1 MFKMSLLIM
10 STGNKTYWKGIE
22 QLKNDP
28 SFVKNAH
35 NEFPEFLPIKGSS
48 NNSRRDFLKMM
59 GFGIAAVST
68 VACEAPVKYAIP
80 HVDKPVDLDPSLA
93 NYYASTY
100 TMGSD
105 YCSVVVKTR
114 EGRPI
119 KIDGNKFSKVS
130 VGCTSSQ
137 VESSVLSLY
146 DKQRLVS
153 PMLDNKETTWSE
165 LDKHVKR
172 KLSSETSRKKYIV
185 SHSINS
191 PSTLDVIELFCER
204 HDAVHIQY
212 DNISYNGMLDANFEH
227 YGKRKLPSY
236 DFSKAD
242 VIVSFGYDFLGGSF
256 NHNLFNK
263 QFTERRVVDRDNREM
278 SRLYTFE
285 PNLSLTGANSDNRIP
300 TKSSLYPIYLSELWN
315 ILSLKIGKNVSA
327 KYKSPIIKYDSSKKS
342 LINSEILEKVAEDL
356 VENIGRSLIVSDS
369 NNKSVQLL
377 VNLINEQLGNYGRTI
392 NVNNSYNIRNGDD
405 KLFNQFEKELLQGD
419 ISTLIFLN
427 CNPVYD
433 NFKISK
439 LKDQLDSVSL
449 KISTSDRIDET
460 SILCDV
466 IAPDSHFL
474 ESWNDHEPVENSF
487 SFAQPTINRIFDT
500 RQHQDNFLI
509 WSDQKISYFNFI
521 KNNWR
526 NKQKLSNS
534 DEPFQIFWDKLLY
547 DGVAEFI
554 PEKNKNENP
563 LPNPSKFLKII
574 NSDINSLIDGIETS
588 SNEFELNIYQ
598 NLTVSDG
605 IQANNPWLQEM
616 PDPISK
622 VCWDNYIS
630 VNPKDANKLN
640 IQTDAGTMSTNI
652 LTLKLDGSSHDIPA
666 IIQPGQAEGTVG
678 LALGYGRTLAGPVG
692 DNVGFNAYSLL
703 SSKSS
708 TQNLTISK
716 VKLSNSGKTY
726 RIAQT
731 QTHETIMARESVIQ
745 ETTLEEYKKNPSA
758 GKYQFKV
765 ATSKGKKKPEEVT
778 LWNGHEYKNHHWVMS
793 IDLNA
798 CTGCGSCVIAC
809 QVENNIPV
817 VGKEEVLNRR
827 EMAWLRIDRYY
838 SSDADVDDLQGLEI
852 AAENPEVTFQ
862 PMMCQHCNNAPCETV
877 CPVAATTHSSEGLN
891 QMTYNRCIGTRY
903 CANNCP
909 YKVRRFNW
917 FKYHDN
923 AQFDKNIAMNN
934 DLGKMVLNP
943 DVTVRSRGVMEKCSF
958 CVQKIQEG
966 KLLAKSEKRRLRDGD
981 VKMACGTAC
990 STNAITFGDVN
1001 DVNSKIRKK
1010 LQVEKIDK
1018 ATLKLKE
1025 ERAYAVLD
1033 EIRVSPNVW
1042 YLRKVRNKNNV

>member
-1 MFKMSLLIM
+1 MSI
-10 STGNKTYWKGIE
+10 GKKTYWKGIE
-22 QLKNDP
+22 QLRNDP
-28 SFVKNAH
+28 AFVKNAQ

-48 NNSRRDFLKMM
+48 DNSRRDFLKMM
-59 GFGIAAVST
+59 GFGIAAVSAA
-68 VACEAPVKYAIP
+68 ACETPVKYAIP
-80 HVDKPVDLDPSLA
+80 YVDKPVDVDATLP

-100 TMGSD
+100 SMGSD

-119 KIDGNKFSKVS
+119 KIDGNKYSKIS
-130 VGCTSSQ
+130 AGCTSSQ
-137 VESSVLSLY
+137 VESSVLTLY
-146 DKQRLVS
+146 DKQRLKF
-153 PMLDNKETTWSE
+153 PMLQNKESNWRAIDKYVKEE
-165 LDKHVKR
+165 LKNKG
-172 KLSSETSRKKYIV
+172 SKKIYVV

-191 PSTLDVIELFCER
+191 PSTLDVIDKFSQKFDVIHVE
-204 HDAVHIQY
+204 Y
-212 DNISYNGMLDANFEH
+212 DTSSYSGILDANKQSF
-227 YGKRKLPSY
+227 GIRKLPFY
-236 DFSKAD
+236 DFSKAKT
-242 VIVSFGYDFLGGSF
+242 VVSFGYDFLGSSF
-256 NHNLFNK
+256 NHNLFNQ
-263 QFTERRVVDRDNREM
+263 QFTKQRVVYRDKREM

-285 PNLSLTGANSDNRIP
+285 SNLSLTGANSDHRIP
-300 TKSSLYPIYLSELWN
+300 IKTSHSKIYIAELWN
-315 ILSLKIGKNVSA
+315 ILNSKIGSSRDNIN
-327 KYKSPIIKYDSSKKS
+327 YNNSKKS
-342 LINSEILEKVAEDL
+342 LINTEILNKVAEDL
-356 VENIGRSLIVSDS
+356 IENIGSSLVISSS
-369 NNKSVQLL
+369 NNKAVQSI
-377 VNLINEQLGNYGRTI
+377 VIMINELLRSYGNTI
-392 NVNNSYNIRNGDD
+392 DLNRSYNIRRGDD
-405 KLFNQFEKELLQGD
+405 RQMTKFVNDLEDNSVHGV
-419 ISTLIFLN
+419 IFLN
-427 CNPVYD
+427 SNPVYD
-433 NFKISK
+433 HYLSQRIRKG
-439 LKDQLDSVSL
+439 LDSVPL

-474 ESWNDHEPVENSF
+474 ESWNDYEPIDNNF
-487 SFAQPTINRIFDT
+487 SFGQPTIRRIFDT
-500 RQHQDNFLI
+500 RQSQDSFLKWI
-509 WSDQKISYFNFI
+509 DYNENYFSLL

-526 NKQKLSNS
+526 KKQKLLKSS
-534 DEPFQIFWDKLLY
+534 EPFQIFWDRLLH
-547 DGVAEFI
+547 DGVAEI
-554 PEKNKNENP
+554 VDKKLKNRNP
-563 LPNPSKFLKII
+563 LPNSYKNRISEVNKISI
-574 NSDINSLIDGIETS
+574 LIDRESNIE
-588 SNEFELNIYQ
+588 NFELNLYH
-598 NLTVSDG
+598 NMTVSDG
-605 IQANNPWLQEM
+605 IQSNNPWLQEM

-640 IQTDAGTMSTNI
+640 IKTDAGTMTTNLI
-652 LTLKLDGSSHDIPA
+652 SVKNSDVNIEIPA
-666 IIQPGQAEGTVG
+666 IIQPGQAEGTIG
-678 LALGYGRTLAGPVG
+678 LALGYGRKLAGPVG
-692 DNVGFNAYSLL
+692 DGVGVDAVEFLDRN
-703 SSKSS
+703 SSI
-708 TQNLTISK
+708 QNLTVTNI
-716 VKLSNSGKTY
+716 KLENTLKDY

-745 ETTLEEYKKNPSA
+745 ETSLDKYKKDPYA

-765 ATSKGKKKPEEVT
+765 ATSEGYKKPEDVT
-778 LWNGHEYKNHHWVMS
+778 LWSGHEYKNHHWVMA

-838 SSDADVDDLQGLEI
+838 SSDADVFDLQGLEK
-852 AAENPEVTFQ
+852 AAENPDVTFQ

-923 AQFDKNIAMNN
+923 EQFDKNIAMNN

-966 KLLAKSEKRRLRDGD
+966 KLLAKTEKRRLRDGD
-981 VKMACGTAC
+981 VKMACGSAC
-990 STNAITFGDVN
+990 STDAIVFGDVN
-1001 DVNSKIRKK
+1001 DKNSRIRKL
-1010 LQVEKIDK
+1010 LQVEKVDK

-1042 YLRKVRNKNNV
+1042 YLRKVRNKKIA

>member
-1 MFKMSLLIM
+1 MSLLIM
-10 STGNKTYWKGIE
+10 SIGKKTYWKGIE
-22 QLKNDP
+22 QLRNDP
-28 SFVKNAH
+28 AFVKNAQ

-48 NNSRRDFLKMM
+48 DNSRRDFLKMM
-59 GFGIAAVST
+59 GFGIAAVSAA
-68 VACEAPVKYAIP
+68 ACETPVKYAIP
-80 HVDKPVDLDPSLA
+80 YVDKPVDVDATLP

-100 TMGSD
+100 SMGSD

-119 KIDGNKFSKVS
+119 KIDGNKYSKIS
-130 VGCTSSQ
+130 AGCTSSQ
-137 VESSVLSLY
+137 VESSVLTLY
-146 DKQRLVS
+146 DKQRLKF
-153 PMLDNKETTWSE
+153 PMLQNKESNWRAIDKYVKEE
-165 LDKHVKR
+165 LKNKG
-172 KLSSETSRKKYIV
+172 SKKIYVV

-191 PSTLDVIELFCER
+191 PSTLDVIDKFSQKFDVIHVE
-204 HDAVHIQY
+204 Y
-212 DNISYNGMLDANFEH
+212 DNSSYSGILDANKQSF
-227 YGKRKLPSY
+227 GIRKLPFY
-236 DFSKAD
+236 DFSKAKT
-242 VIVSFGYDFLGGSF
+242 VVSFGYDFLGSSF
-256 NHNLFNK
+256 NHNLFNQ
-263 QFTERRVVDRDNREM
+263 QFTKQRVVYRDKREM

-285 PNLSLTGANSDNRIP
+285 SNLSLTGANSDHRIP
-300 TKSSLYPIYLSELWN
+300 IKTSHSKIYIAELWN
-315 ILSLKIGKNVSA
+315 ILNSKIGSNRDNIN
-327 KYKSPIIKYDSSKKS
+327 YNNSKKS
-342 LINSEILEKVAEDL
+342 LINTEILNKVAEDL
-356 VENIGRSLIVSDS
+356 IENIGSSLVISSS
-369 NNKSVQLL
+369 NNKAVQSI
-377 VNLINEQLGNYGRTI
+377 VIMINELLRSYGNTI
-392 NVNNSYNIRNGDD
+392 DLNRSYNIRRGDD
-405 KLFNQFEKELLQGD
+405 RQMTKFVNDLEDNSVHGV
-419 ISTLIFLN
+419 IFLN
-427 CNPVYD
+427 SNPVYD
-433 NFKISK
+433 HYLSQRIRKG
-439 LKDQLDSVSL
+439 LDSVPL

-474 ESWNDHEPVENSF
+474 ESWNDYEPIDNNF
-487 SFAQPTINRIFDT
+487 SFGQPTIRRIFDT
-500 RQHQDNFLI
+500 RQSQDSFLKWI
-509 WSDQKISYFNFI
+509 DYNENYFSLL

-526 NKQKLSNS
+526 KKQKLLKSS
-534 DEPFQIFWDKLLY
+534 EPFQIFWDRLLH
-547 DGVAEFI
+547 DGVAEI
-554 PEKNKNENP
+554 VDKKLKNRNP
-563 LPNPSKFLKII
+563 LPNSYKNRISEVNKISI
-574 NSDINSLIDGIETS
+574 LIDRESNIE
-588 SNEFELNIYQ
+588 NFELNLYH
-598 NLTVSDG
+598 NMTVSDG
-605 IQANNPWLQEM
+605 IQSNNPWLQEM

-640 IQTDAGTMSTNI
+640 IKTDAGTMTTNLI
-652 LTLKLDGSSHDIPA
+652 SVKNSDVNIEIPA
-666 IIQPGQAEGTVG
+666 IIQPGQAEGTIG
-678 LALGYGRTLAGPVG
+678 LALGYGRKLAGPVG
-692 DNVGFNAYSLL
+692 DGVGVDAVEFLDRNSII
-703 SSKSS
+703 
-708 TQNLTISK
+708 QNLTVTNI
-716 VKLSNSGKTY
+716 KLENTLKDY

-745 ETTLEEYKKNPSA
+745 ETSLDKYKKDPYA

-765 ATSKGKKKPEEVT
+765 ATSEGYKKPEDVT
-778 LWNGHEYKNHHWVMS
+778 LWSGHEYKNHHWVMA

-838 SSDADVDDLQGLEI
+838 SSDADVFDLQGLEK
-852 AAENPEVTFQ
+852 AAENPDVTFQ

-923 AQFDKNIAMNN
+923 EQFDKNIAMNN

-966 KLLAKSEKRRLRDGD
+966 KLLAKTEKRRLRDGD
-981 VKMACGTAC
+981 VKMACGSAC
-990 STNAITFGDVN
+990 STDAIVFGDVN
-1001 DVNSKIRKK
+1001 DKNSRIRKL
-1010 LQVEKIDK
+1010 LQVEKVDK

-1042 YLRKVRNKNNV
+1042 YLRKVRNKKIA

>member
-1 MFKMSLLIM
+1 MSLLIM
-10 STGNKTYWKGIE
+10 SIGKKTYWKGIE
-22 QLKNDP
+22 QLRNDP
-28 SFVKNAH
+28 AFVKNAQ

-48 NNSRRDFLKMM
+48 DNSRRDFLKMM
-59 GFGIAAVST
+59 GFGIAAVSAA
-68 VACEAPVKYAIP
+68 ACETPVKYAIP
-80 HVDKPVDLDPSLA
+80 YVDKPVDVDATLP

-100 TMGSD
+100 SMGSD

-119 KIDGNKFSKVS
+119 KIDGNKYSKIS
-130 VGCTSSQ
+130 AGCTSSQ
-137 VESSVLSLY
+137 VESSVLTLY
-146 DKQRLVS
+146 DKQRLKF
-153 PMLDNKETTWSE
+153 PMLQNKESNWRAIDKYVKEE
-165 LDKHVKR
+165 LKNKG
-172 KLSSETSRKKYIV
+172 SKKIYVV

-191 PSTLDVIELFCER
+191 PSTLDVIDKFSQKFDVIHVE
-204 HDAVHIQY
+204 Y
-212 DNISYNGMLDANFEH
+212 DTSSYSGILDANKQSF
-227 YGKRKLPSY
+227 GIRKLPFY
-236 DFSKAD
+236 DFSKAKT
-242 VIVSFGYDFLGGSF
+242 VVSFGYDFLGSSF
-256 NHNLFNK
+256 NHNLFNQ
-263 QFTERRVVDRDNREM
+263 QFTKQRVVYRDKREM

-285 PNLSLTGANSDNRIP
+285 SNLSLTGANSDHRIP
-300 TKSSLYPIYLSELWN
+300 IKTSHSKIYIAELWN
-315 ILSLKIGKNVSA
+315 ILNSKIGSSRDNIN
-327 KYKSPIIKYDSSKKS
+327 YNNSKKS
-342 LINSEILEKVAEDL
+342 LINTEILNKVAEDL
-356 VENIGRSLIVSDS
+356 IENIGSSLVISSS
-369 NNKSVQLL
+369 NNKAVQSI
-377 VNLINEQLGNYGRTI
+377 VIMINELLRSYGNTI
-392 NVNNSYNIRNGDD
+392 DLNRSYNIRRGDD
-405 KLFNQFEKELLQGD
+405 RQMTKFVNDLEDNSVHGV
-419 ISTLIFLN
+419 IFLN
-427 CNPVYD
+427 SNPVYD
-433 NFKISK
+433 HYLSQRIRKG
-439 LKDQLDSVSL
+439 LDSVPL

-474 ESWNDHEPVENSF
+474 ESWNDYEPIDNNF
-487 SFAQPTINRIFDT
+487 SFGQPTIRRIFDT
-500 RQHQDNFLI
+500 RQSQDSFLKWI
-509 WSDQKISYFNFI
+509 DYNENYFSLL

-526 NKQKLSNS
+526 KKQKLLKSS
-534 DEPFQIFWDKLLY
+534 EPFQIFWDRLLH
-547 DGVAEFI
+547 DGVAEI
-554 PEKNKNENP
+554 VDKKLKNRNP
-563 LPNPSKFLKII
+563 LPNSYKNRISEVNKISI
-574 NSDINSLIDGIETS
+574 LIDRESNIE
-588 SNEFELNIYQ
+588 NFELNLYH
-598 NLTVSDG
+598 NMTVSDG
-605 IQANNPWLQEM
+605 IQSNNPWLQEM

-640 IQTDAGTMSTNI
+640 IKTDAGTMTTNLI
-652 LTLKLDGSSHDIPA
+652 SVKNSNVNIEIPA
-666 IIQPGQAEGTVG
+666 IIQPGQAEGTIG
-678 LALGYGRTLAGPVG
+678 LALGYGRKLAGPVG
-692 DNVGFNAYSLL
+692 DGVGVDAVEFLDRNSII
-703 SSKSS
+703 
-708 TQNLTISK
+708 QNLTVTNI
-716 VKLSNSGKTY
+716 KLENTLKDY

-745 ETTLEEYKKNPSA
+745 ETSLDKYKKDPYA

-765 ATSKGKKKPEEVT
+765 ATSEGYKKPEDVT
-778 LWNGHEYKNHHWVMS
+778 LWSGHEYKNHHWVMA

-838 SSDADVDDLQGLEI
+838 SSDADVFDLQGLEK
-852 AAENPEVTFQ
+852 AAENPDVTFQ

-923 AQFDKNIAMNN
+923 EQFDKNIAMNN

-966 KLLAKSEKRRLRDGD
+966 KLLAKTEKRRLRDGD
-981 VKMACGTAC
+981 VKMACGSAC
-990 STNAITFGDVN
+990 STDAIVFGDVN
-1001 DVNSKIRKK
+1001 DKNSRIRKL
-1010 LQVEKIDK
+1010 LQVEKVDK

-1042 YLRKVRNKNNV
+1042 YLRKVRNKKIA

>member
-10 STGNKTYWKGIE
+10 GKGNKTYWKGIE

-35 NEFPEFLPIKGSS
+35 NEFPDFLPIKGSS
-48 NNSRRDFLKMM
+48 DNSRRDFLKMM

-80 HVDKPVDLDPSLA
+80 HVEKPQDLDPSLA

-130 VGCTSSQ
+130 AGCTSSQ

-146 DKQRLVS
+146 DKQRLTA
-153 PMLDNKETTWSE
+153 PLLNKRESNWSE
-165 LDKHVKR
+165 VDKYVIEKI
-172 KLSSETSRKKYIV
+172 TNTKKNNYIL

-191 PSTLDVIELFCER
+191 PSTLEVIKKYCKK
-204 HDAVHIQY
+204 HNAQHIQY
-212 DNISYNGMLDANFEH
+212 DNISYNGMLDANLEH
-227 YGKRKLPSY
+227 YGKRKLPFY
-236 DFSKAD
+236 DFSKAKT
-242 VIVSFGYDFLGGSF
+242 IVSFGYDFLGSSF

-263 QFTERRVVDRDNREM
+263 QFTERRVVNRDNREM
-278 SRLYTFE
+278 SRLYSFE
-285 PNLSLTGANSDNRIP
+285 SNLSLTGANADHRIP
-300 TKSSLYPIYLSELWN
+300 IKSSHSPIYIAELYN
-315 ILSLKIGKNVSA
+315 LL
-327 KYKSPIIKYDSSKKS
+327 SKKLNKKTFVGYNGADKEIKTDILNDIS
-342 LINSEILEKVAEDL
+342 DELINNRGKSI
-356 VENIGRSLIVSDS
+356 IISDS

-377 VNLINEQLGNYGRTI
+377 VNLINELLNNYGKTI
-392 NVNNSYNIRNGDD
+392 DISRSYNIRKGDD
-405 KLFNQFEKELLQGD
+405 KQFDLLVND
-419 ISTLIFLN
+419 LSNDNVSSLIFLN
-427 CNPVYD
+427 CNPIYD
-433 NFKISK
+433 NYKLSK
-439 LKDQLDSVSL
+439 LNEKLKNIPL

-460 SILCDV
+460 SVICDV
-466 IAPDSHFL
+466 VAPDSHFL
-474 ESWNDHEPVENSF
+474 ESWNDHEPIDNSF
-487 SFAQPTINRIFDT
+487 SFAQPTITNIFDT
-500 RQHQDNFLI
+500 RQHQDSFLK
-509 WSDQKISYFNFI
+509 WSGEKTNYFSFI
-521 KNNWR
+521 KSNWR
-526 NKQKLSNS
+526 NMQILTNS
-534 DEPFQIFWDKLLY
+534 DEPFQIFWDKLLH

-554 PEKNKNENP
+554 DDNKSITLLTTNS
-563 LPNPSKFLKII
+563 SKFLSKIS
-574 NSDINSLIDGIETS
+574 SDINSMIDENNS
-588 SNEFELNIYQ
+588 SGFELNLYQ

-622 VCWDNYIS
+622 VCWDNYVS

-640 IQTDAGTMSTNI
+640 IKTDSGTMTTNLLVLSLNGI
-652 LTLKLDGSSHDIPA
+652 DHEIPA
-666 IIQPGQAEGTVG
+666 IIQPGQAEGTIG
-678 LALGYGRTLAGPVG
+678 LALGYGRELAGPVG
-692 DNVGFNAYSLL
+692 DNVGVNAFSLID
-703 SSKSS
+703 SSNKY
-708 TQNLTISK
+708 QNLVINNVSI
-716 VKLSNSGKTY
+716 SNSGKEY

-731 QTHETIMARESVIQ
+731 QTHHTIMARESVIQ
-745 ETTLEEYKKNPSA
+745 ETNLDEYKKDVYA

-765 ATSKGKKKPEEVT
+765 ATSQGKKKPEEVT
-778 LWNGHEYKNHHWVMS
+778 LWDGHNYPNHHWVMS

-809 QVENNIPV
+809 QVENNVPV

-838 SSDADVDDLQGLEI
+838 SSDADVDDLQGLEV

-923 AQFDKNIAMNN
+923 AEFDKNIAMNN

-966 KLLAKSEKRRLRDGD
+966 KLLAKSEKRRLKDGD
-981 VKMACGTAC
+981 VKMACGAAC

-1001 DVNSKIRKK
+1001 DKNSKIRKK

-1042 YLRKVRNKNNV
+1042 YLRKVRNKKNV

>member
-1 MFKMSLLIM
+1 MPLLIM
-10 STGNKTYWKGIE
+10 SIGKKTYWKGIE
-22 QLKNDP
+22 QLRNDP
-28 SFVKNAH
+28 AFVKNAQ

-48 NNSRRDFLKMM
+48 DNSRRDFLKMM
-59 GFGIAAVST
+59 GFGIAAVSAA
-68 VACEAPVKYAIP
+68 ACETPVKYAIP
-80 HVDKPVDLDPSLA
+80 YVDKPVDVDATLP

-100 TMGSD
+100 SMGSD

-119 KIDGNKFSKVS
+119 KIDGNKYSKIS
-130 VGCTSSQ
+130 AGCTSSQ
-137 VESSVLSLY
+137 VESSVLTLY
-146 DKQRLVS
+146 DKQRLKF
-153 PMLDNKETTWSE
+153 PMLQNKESNWRAIDKYVKEE
-165 LDKHVKR
+165 LKNKG
-172 KLSSETSRKKYIV
+172 SKKIYVV

-191 PSTLDVIELFCER
+191 PSTLDVIDKFSQKFDVIHVE
-204 HDAVHIQY
+204 Y
-212 DNISYNGMLDANFEH
+212 DTSSYSGILDANKQSF
-227 YGKRKLPSY
+227 GIRKLPFY
-236 DFSKAD
+236 DFSKAKT
-242 VIVSFGYDFLGGSF
+242 VVSFGYDFLGSSF
-256 NHNLFNK
+256 NHNLFNQ
-263 QFTERRVVDRDNREM
+263 QFTKQRVVYRDKREM

-285 PNLSLTGANSDNRIP
+285 SNLSLTGANSDHRIP
-300 TKSSLYPIYLSELWN
+300 IKTSHSKIYIAELWN
-315 ILSLKIGKNVSA
+315 ILNSKIGSNRDNIN
-327 KYKSPIIKYDSSKKS
+327 YNNSKKS
-342 LINSEILEKVAEDL
+342 LINTEILNKVAEDL
-356 VENIGRSLIVSDS
+356 IENIGSSLVISSS
-369 NNKSVQLL
+369 NNKAVQSI
-377 VNLINEQLGNYGRTI
+377 VIMINELLRSYGNTI
-392 NVNNSYNIRNGDD
+392 DLNRSYNIRRGDD
-405 KLFNQFEKELLQGD
+405 RQMTKFVNDLEDNSVHGV
-419 ISTLIFLN
+419 IFLN
-427 CNPVYD
+427 SNPVYD
-433 NFKISK
+433 HYLSQRIRKG
-439 LKDQLDSVSL
+439 LDSVPL

-474 ESWNDHEPVENSF
+474 ESWNDYEPIDNNF
-487 SFAQPTINRIFDT
+487 SFGQPTIRRIFDT
-500 RQHQDNFLI
+500 RQSQDSFLKWI
-509 WSDQKISYFNFI
+509 DYNENYFSLL

-526 NKQKLSNS
+526 KKQKLLKSS
-534 DEPFQIFWDKLLY
+534 EPFQIFWDRLLH
-547 DGVAEFI
+547 DGVAEI
-554 PEKNKNENP
+554 VDKKLKNRNP
-563 LPNPSKFLKII
+563 LPNSYKNRISEVNKISI
-574 NSDINSLIDGIETS
+574 LIDRESNIE
-588 SNEFELNIYQ
+588 NFELNLYH
-598 NLTVSDG
+598 NMTVSDG
-605 IQANNPWLQEM
+605 IQSNNPWLQEM

-640 IQTDAGTMSTNI
+640 IKTDAGTMTTNLI
-652 LTLKLDGSSHDIPA
+652 SVKNSDVNIEIPA
-666 IIQPGQAEGTVG
+666 IIQPGQAEGTIG
-678 LALGYGRTLAGPVG
+678 LALGYGRKLAGPVG
-692 DNVGFNAYSLL
+692 DGVGVDAVEFLDRNSII
-703 SSKSS
+703 
-708 TQNLTISK
+708 QNLTVTNI
-716 VKLSNSGKTY
+716 KLENTLKDY

-745 ETTLEEYKKNPSA
+745 ETSLDKYKKDPYA

-765 ATSKGKKKPEEVT
+765 ATSEGYKKPEDVT
-778 LWNGHEYKNHHWVMS
+778 LWSGHEYKNHHWVMA

-838 SSDADVDDLQGLEI
+838 SSDADVFDLQGLEK
-852 AAENPEVTFQ
+852 AAENPDVTFQ

-923 AQFDKNIAMNN
+923 EQFDKNIAMNN

-966 KLLAKSEKRRLRDGD
+966 KLLAKTEKRRLRDGD
-981 VKMACGTAC
+981 VKMACGSAC
-990 STNAITFGDVN
+990 STDAIVFGDVN
-1001 DVNSKIRKK
+1001 DKNSRIRKL
-1010 LQVEKIDK
+1010 LQVEKVDK

-1042 YLRKVRNKNNV
+1042 YLRKVRNKKIA

>member
-1 MFKMSLLIM
+1 MSLLIM
-10 STGNKTYWKGIE
+10 SIGKKTYWKGIE
-22 QLKNDP
+22 QLRNDP
-28 SFVKNAH
+28 AFVKNAQ

-48 NNSRRDFLKMM
+48 DNSRRDFLKMM
-59 GFGIAAVST
+59 GFGIAAVSAA
-68 VACEAPVKYAIP
+68 ACETPVKYAIP
-80 HVDKPVDLDPSLA
+80 YVDKPVDVDATLP

-100 TMGSD
+100 SMGSD

-119 KIDGNKFSKVS
+119 KIDGNKYSKIS
-130 VGCTSSQ
+130 AGCTSSQ
-137 VESSVLSLY
+137 VESSVLTLY
-146 DKQRLVS
+146 DKQRLKF
-153 PMLDNKETTWSE
+153 PMLQNKESNWRAIDKYVKEE
-165 LDKHVKR
+165 LKNKG
-172 KLSSETSRKKYIV
+172 SKKIYVV

-191 PSTLDVIELFCER
+191 PSTLDVIDKFSQKFDVIHVE
-204 HDAVHIQY
+204 Y
-212 DNISYNGMLDANFEH
+212 DNSSYSGILDANKQSF
-227 YGKRKLPSY
+227 GIRKLPFY
-236 DFSKAD
+236 DFSKAKT
-242 VIVSFGYDFLGGSF
+242 VVSFGYDFLGSSF
-256 NHNLFNK
+256 NHNLFNQ
-263 QFTERRVVDRDNREM
+263 QFTKQRVVYRDKREM

-285 PNLSLTGANSDNRIP
+285 SNLSLTGANSDHRIP
-300 TKSSLYPIYLSELWN
+300 IKTSHSKIYIAELWN
-315 ILSLKIGKNVSA
+315 ILNSKIGSSRDNIN
-327 KYKSPIIKYDSSKKS
+327 YNNSKKS
-342 LINSEILEKVAEDL
+342 LINTEILNKVAEDL
-356 VENIGRSLIVSDS
+356 IENIGSSLVISSS
-369 NNKSVQLL
+369 NNKAVQSI
-377 VNLINEQLGNYGRTI
+377 VIMINELLRSYGNTI
-392 NVNNSYNIRNGDD
+392 DLNRSYNIRRGDD
-405 KLFNQFEKELLQGD
+405 RQMTKFVNDLEDNSVHGV
-419 ISTLIFLN
+419 IFLN
-427 CNPVYD
+427 SNPVYD
-433 NFKISK
+433 HYLSQRIRKG
-439 LKDQLDSVSL
+439 LDSVPL

-474 ESWNDHEPVENSF
+474 ESWNDYEPIDNNF
-487 SFAQPTINRIFDT
+487 SFGQPTIRRIFDT
-500 RQHQDNFLI
+500 RQSQDSFLKWI
-509 WSDQKISYFNFI
+509 DYNENYFSLL

-526 NKQKLSNS
+526 KKQKLLKSS
-534 DEPFQIFWDKLLY
+534 EPFQIFWDRLLH
-547 DGVAEFI
+547 DGVAEI
-554 PEKNKNENP
+554 VDKKLKNRNP
-563 LPNPSKFLKII
+563 LPNSYKNRISEVNKISI
-574 NSDINSLIDGIETS
+574 LIDRESNIE
-588 SNEFELNIYQ
+588 NFELNLYH
-598 NLTVSDG
+598 NMTVSDG
-605 IQANNPWLQEM
+605 IQSNNPWLQEM

-640 IQTDAGTMSTNI
+640 IKTDAGTMTTNLI
-652 LTLKLDGSSHDIPA
+652 SVKNSDVNIEIPA
-666 IIQPGQAEGTVG
+666 IIQPGQAEGTIG
-678 LALGYGRTLAGPVG
+678 LALGYGRKLAGPVG
-692 DNVGFNAYSLL
+692 DGVGVDAVEFLDRNSII
-703 SSKSS
+703 
-708 TQNLTISK
+708 QNLTVTNI
-716 VKLSNSGKTY
+716 KLENTLKDY

-745 ETTLEEYKKNPSA
+745 ETSLDKYKKDPYA

-765 ATSKGKKKPEEVT
+765 ATSEGYKKPEDVT
-778 LWNGHEYKNHHWVMS
+778 LWSGHEYKNHHWVMA

-838 SSDADVDDLQGLEI
+838 SSDADVFDLQGLEK
-852 AAENPEVTFQ
+852 AAENPDVTFQ

-923 AQFDKNIAMNN
+923 EQFDKNIAMNN

-966 KLLAKSEKRRLRDGD
+966 KLLAKTEKRRLRDGD
-981 VKMACGTAC
+981 VKMACGSAC
-990 STNAITFGDVN
+990 STDAIVFGDVN
-1001 DVNSKIRKK
+1001 DKNSRIRKL
-1010 LQVEKIDK
+1010 LQVEKVDK

-1042 YLRKVRNKNNV
+1042 YLRKVRNKKIA

>member
-1 MFKMSLLIM
+1 MSLLIM
-10 STGNKTYWKGIE
+10 SIGKKTYWKGIE
-22 QLKNDP
+22 QLRNDP
-28 SFVKNAH
+28 AFVKNAQ

-48 NNSRRDFLKMM
+48 DNSRRDFLKMM
-59 GFGIAAVST
+59 GFGIAAVSAA
-68 VACEAPVKYAIP
+68 ACETPVKYAIP
-80 HVDKPVDLDPSLA
+80 YVDKPVDVDATLP

-100 TMGSD
+100 SMGSD

-119 KIDGNKFSKVS
+119 KIDGNKYSKIS
-130 VGCTSSQ
+130 AGCTSSQ
-137 VESSVLSLY
+137 VESSVLTLY
-146 DKQRLVS
+146 DKQRLKF
-153 PMLDNKETTWSE
+153 PMLKNKESNWRAIDKYVKEE
-165 LDKHVKR
+165 LTNKGSNKIYV
-172 KLSSETSRKKYIV
+172 V

-191 PSTLDVIELFCER
+191 PSTLDVIDKFSQKFDVIHVE
-204 HDAVHIQY
+204 Y
-212 DNISYNGMLDANFEH
+212 DTSSYSGILDANKQSF
-227 YGKRKLPSY
+227 GIRKLPFY
-236 DFSKAD
+236 DFSKAKT
-242 VIVSFGYDFLGGSF
+242 VVSFGYDFLGSSF
-256 NHNLFNK
+256 NHNLFNQ
-263 QFTERRVVDRDNREM
+263 QFTKQRVVYRDKREM

-285 PNLSLTGANSDNRIP
+285 SNLSLTGANSDHRIP
-300 TKSSLYPIYLSELWN
+300 IKTSHSKIYIAELWN
-315 ILSLKIGKNVSA
+315 ILNSKIGSNRDNIN
-327 KYKSPIIKYDSSKKS
+327 YNNSKKS
-342 LINSEILEKVAEDL
+342 LINTEILNKVAEDL
-356 VENIGRSLIVSDS
+356 IENIGSSLVISSS
-369 NNKSVQLL
+369 NNKAVQSI
-377 VNLINEQLGNYGRTI
+377 VIMINELLRSYGNTI
-392 NVNNSYNIRNGDD
+392 DLNRSYNIRRGDD
-405 KLFNQFEKELLQGD
+405 RQMTKFVNDLEDNSVHGV
-419 ISTLIFLN
+419 IFLN
-427 CNPVYD
+427 SNPVYD
-433 NFKISK
+433 HYLSQRIRKG
-439 LKDQLDSVSL
+439 LDSVPL

-474 ESWNDHEPVENSF
+474 ESWNDYEPIDNNF
-487 SFAQPTINRIFDT
+487 SFGQPTIRRIFDT
-500 RQHQDNFLI
+500 RQSQDSFLKWI
-509 WSDQKISYFNFI
+509 DYNENYFSLL

-526 NKQKLSNS
+526 KKQKLLKSS
-534 DEPFQIFWDKLLY
+534 EPFQIFWDRLLH
-547 DGVAEFI
+547 DGVAEI
-554 PEKNKNENP
+554 VDKKLKNRNP
-563 LPNPSKFLKII
+563 LPNSYKNRISEVNKISI
-574 NSDINSLIDGIETS
+574 LIDRESNIE
-588 SNEFELNIYQ
+588 NFELNLYH
-598 NLTVSDG
+598 NMTVSDG
-605 IQANNPWLQEM
+605 IQSNNPWLQEM

-630 VNPKDANKLN
+630 VNPRDANKLN
-640 IQTDAGTMSTNI
+640 IKTDAGTMTTNLI
-652 LTLKLDGSSHDIPA
+652 SVKNSDVNIEIPA
-666 IIQPGQAEGTVG
+666 IIQPGQAEGTIG
-678 LALGYGRTLAGPVG
+678 LALGYGRKLAGPVG
-692 DNVGFNAYSLL
+692 DGVGVDAVEFLDRNSII
-703 SSKSS
+703 
-708 TQNLTISK
+708 QNLTVTNI
-716 VKLSNSGKTY
+716 KLENTLKDY

-745 ETTLEEYKKNPSA
+745 ETSLDKYKKDPYA

-765 ATSKGKKKPEEVT
+765 ATSEGYKKPEDVT
-778 LWNGHEYKNHHWVMS
+778 LWSGHEYKNHHWVMA

-838 SSDADVDDLQGLEI
+838 SSDADVFDLQGLEK
-852 AAENPEVTFQ
+852 AAENPDVTFQ

-923 AQFDKNIAMNN
+923 EQFDKNIAMNN

-966 KLLAKSEKRRLRDGD
+966 KLLAKTEKRRLRDGD
-981 VKMACGTAC
+981 VKMACGSAC
-990 STNAITFGDVN
+990 STDAIVFGDVN
-1001 DVNSKIRKK
+1001 DKNSRIRKL
-1010 LQVEKIDK
+1010 LQVEKVDK

-1042 YLRKVRNKNNV
+1042 YLRKVRNKKIA

>member
-1 MFKMSLLIM
+1 MSLLIM
-10 STGNKTYWKGIE
+10 SIGKKTYWKGIE
-22 QLKNDP
+22 QLRNDP
-28 SFVKNAH
+28 AFVKNAQ

-48 NNSRRDFLKMM
+48 DNSRRDFLKMM
-59 GFGIAAVST
+59 GFGIAAVSAA
-68 VACEAPVKYAIP
+68 ACETPVKYAIP
-80 HVDKPVDLDPSLA
+80 YVDKPVDVDATLP

-100 TMGSD
+100 SMGSD

-119 KIDGNKFSKVS
+119 KIDGNKYSKIS
-130 VGCTSSQ
+130 AGCTSSQ
-137 VESSVLSLY
+137 VESSVLTLY
-146 DKQRLVS
+146 DKQRLKF
-153 PMLDNKETTWSE
+153 PMLQNKESNWRAIDKYVKEE
-165 LDKHVKR
+165 LKNKG
-172 KLSSETSRKKYIV
+172 SKKIYVV

-191 PSTLDVIELFCER
+191 PSTLDVIDKFSQKFDVIHVE
-204 HDAVHIQY
+204 Y
-212 DNISYNGMLDANFEH
+212 DTSSYSGILDANKQSF
-227 YGKRKLPSY
+227 GIRKLPFY
-236 DFSKAD
+236 DFSKAKT
-242 VIVSFGYDFLGGSF
+242 VVSFGYDFLGSSF
-256 NHNLFNK
+256 NHNLFNQ
-263 QFTERRVVDRDNREM
+263 QFTKQRVVYRDKREM

-285 PNLSLTGANSDNRIP
+285 SNLSLTGANSDHRIP
-300 TKSSLYPIYLSELWN
+300 IKTSHSKIYIAELWN
-315 ILSLKIGKNVSA
+315 ILNSKIGSSRDNIN
-327 KYKSPIIKYDSSKKS
+327 YNNSKKS
-342 LINSEILEKVAEDL
+342 LINTEILNKVAEDL
-356 VENIGRSLIVSDS
+356 IENIGSSLVISSS
-369 NNKSVQLL
+369 NNKAVQSI
-377 VNLINEQLGNYGRTI
+377 VIMINELLRSYGNTI
-392 NVNNSYNIRNGDD
+392 DLNRSYNIRRGDD
-405 KLFNQFEKELLQGD
+405 RQMTKFVNDLEDNSVHGV
-419 ISTLIFLN
+419 IFLN
-427 CNPVYD
+427 SNPVYD
-433 NFKISK
+433 HYLSQRIRKG
-439 LKDQLDSVSL
+439 LDSVPL

-474 ESWNDHEPVENSF
+474 ESWNDYEPIDNNF
-487 SFAQPTINRIFDT
+487 SFGQPTIRRIFDT
-500 RQHQDNFLI
+500 RQSQDSFLKWI
-509 WSDQKISYFNFI
+509 DYNENYFSLL

-526 NKQKLSNS
+526 KKQKLLKSS
-534 DEPFQIFWDKLLY
+534 EPFQIFWDRLLH
-547 DGVAEFI
+547 DGVAEI
-554 PEKNKNENP
+554 VDKKLKNRNP
-563 LPNPSKFLKII
+563 LPNSYKNRISEVNKISI
-574 NSDINSLIDGIETS
+574 LIDRESNIE
-588 SNEFELNIYQ
+588 NFELNLYH
-598 NLTVSDG
+598 NMTVSDG
-605 IQANNPWLQEM
+605 IQSNNPWLQEM

-640 IQTDAGTMSTNI
+640 IKTDAGTMTTNLI
-652 LTLKLDGSSHDIPA
+652 SVKNNDVSIEIPA
-666 IIQPGQAEGTVG
+666 IIQPGQAEGTIG
-678 LALGYGRTLAGPVG
+678 LALGYGRKLAGPVG
-692 DNVGFNAYSLL
+692 DNVGVDAVEFLDRN
-703 SSKSS
+703 SSI
-708 TQNLTISK
+708 QNLTVTNI
-716 VKLSNSGKTY
+716 KLENTLKDY

-745 ETTLEEYKKNPSA
+745 ETSLDKYKKDPYA

-765 ATSKGKKKPEEVT
+765 ATSEGYKKPEDVT
-778 LWNGHEYKNHHWVMS
+778 LWSGHEYKNHHWVMA

-838 SSDADVDDLQGLEI
+838 SSDADVFDLQGLEK
-852 AAENPEVTFQ
+852 AAENPDVTFQ

-923 AQFDKNIAMNN
+923 EQFDKNIAMNN

-966 KLLAKSEKRRLRDGD
+966 KLLAKTEKRRLRDGD
-981 VKMACGTAC
+981 VKMACGSAC
-990 STNAITFGDVN
+990 STDAIVFGDVN
-1001 DVNSKIRKK
+1001 DKNSRIRKL
-1010 LQVEKIDK
+1010 LQVEKVDK

-1042 YLRKVRNKNNV
+1042 YLRKVRNKKIA

>member
-1 MFKMSLLIM
+1 MSLLIM
-10 STGNKTYWKGIE
+10 SIGKKTYWKGIE
-22 QLKNDP
+22 QLRNDP
-28 SFVKNAH
+28 AFVKNAQ

-48 NNSRRDFLKMM
+48 DNSRRDFLKMM
-59 GFGIAAVST
+59 GFGIAAVSAA
-68 VACEAPVKYAIP
+68 ACETPVKYAIP
-80 HVDKPVDLDPSLA
+80 YVDKPVDVDATLP

-100 TMGSD
+100 SMGSD

-119 KIDGNKFSKVS
+119 KIDGNKYSKIS
-130 VGCTSSQ
+130 AGCTSSQ
-137 VESSVLSLY
+137 VESSVLTLY
-146 DKQRLVS
+146 DKQRLKF
-153 PMLDNKETTWSE
+153 PMLKNKESNWRAIDKYVKEE
-165 LDKHVKR
+165 LTNKGSNKIYV
-172 KLSSETSRKKYIV
+172 V

-191 PSTLDVIELFCER
+191 PSTLDVIDKFSQKFDVIHVE
-204 HDAVHIQY
+204 Y
-212 DNISYNGMLDANFEH
+212 DTSSYSGILDANKQSF
-227 YGKRKLPSY
+227 GIRKLPFY
-236 DFSKAD
+236 DFSKAKT
-242 VIVSFGYDFLGGSF
+242 VVSFGYDFLGSSF
-256 NHNLFNK
+256 NHNLFNQ
-263 QFTERRVVDRDNREM
+263 QFTKQRVVYRDKREM

-285 PNLSLTGANSDNRIP
+285 SNLSLTGANSDHRIP
-300 TKSSLYPIYLSELWN
+300 IKTSHSKIYIAELWN
-315 ILSLKIGKNVSA
+315 ILNSKIGSSRDNIN
-327 KYKSPIIKYDSSKKS
+327 YNNSKKS
-342 LINSEILEKVAEDL
+342 LINTEILNKVAEDL
-356 VENIGRSLIVSDS
+356 IENIGSSLVISSS
-369 NNKSVQLL
+369 NNKAVQSI
-377 VNLINEQLGNYGRTI
+377 VIMINELLRSYGNTI
-392 NVNNSYNIRNGDD
+392 DLNRSYNIRRGDD
-405 KLFNQFEKELLQGD
+405 RQMTKFVNDLEDNSVHGV
-419 ISTLIFLN
+419 IFLN
-427 CNPVYD
+427 SNPVYD
-433 NFKISK
+433 HYLSQRIRKG
-439 LKDQLDSVSL
+439 LDSVPL

-474 ESWNDHEPVENSF
+474 ESWNDYEPIDNNF
-487 SFAQPTINRIFDT
+487 SFGQPTIRRIFDT
-500 RQHQDNFLI
+500 RQSQDSFLKWI
-509 WSDQKISYFNFI
+509 DYNENYFSLL

-526 NKQKLSNS
+526 KKQKLLKSS
-534 DEPFQIFWDKLLY
+534 EPFQIFWDRLLH
-547 DGVAEFI
+547 DGVAEI
-554 PEKNKNENP
+554 VDKKLKNRNP
-563 LPNPSKFLKII
+563 LPNSYKNRISEVNKISI
-574 NSDINSLIDGIETS
+574 LIDRESNIE
-588 SNEFELNIYQ
+588 NFELNLYH
-598 NLTVSDG
+598 NMTVSDG
-605 IQANNPWLQEM
+605 IQSNNPWLQEM

-640 IQTDAGTMSTNI
+640 IKTDAGTMTTNLI
-652 LTLKLDGSSHDIPA
+652 SVKNNDVSIEIPA
-666 IIQPGQAEGTVG
+666 IIQPGQAEGTIG
-678 LALGYGRTLAGPVG
+678 LALGYGRKLAGPVG
-692 DNVGFNAYSLL
+692 DNVGVDAVEFLDRN
-703 SSKSS
+703 SSI
-708 TQNLTISK
+708 QNLTVTNI
-716 VKLSNSGKTY
+716 KLENTLKDY

-745 ETTLEEYKKNPSA
+745 ETSLDKYKKDPYA

-765 ATSKGKKKPEEVT
+765 ATSEGYKKPEDVT
-778 LWNGHEYKNHHWVMS
+778 LWSGHEYKNHHWVMA

-838 SSDADVDDLQGLEI
+838 SSDADVFDLQGLEK
-852 AAENPEVTFQ
+852 AAENPDVTFQ

-923 AQFDKNIAMNN
+923 EQFDKNIAMNN

-966 KLLAKSEKRRLRDGD
+966 KLLAKTEKRRLRDGD
-981 VKMACGTAC
+981 VKMACGSAC
-990 STNAITFGDVN
+990 STDAIVFGDVN
-1001 DVNSKIRKK
+1001 DKNSRIRKL
-1010 LQVEKIDK
+1010 LQVEKVDK

-1042 YLRKVRNKNNV
+1042 YLRKVRNKKIA

>member
-1 MFKMSLLIM
+1 MPLLIM
-10 STGNKTYWKGIE
+10 SIGKKTYWKGIE
-22 QLKNDP
+22 QLRNDP
-28 SFVKNAH
+28 AFVKNAQ

-48 NNSRRDFLKMM
+48 DNSRRDFLKMM
-59 GFGIAAVST
+59 GFGIAAVSAA
-68 VACEAPVKYAIP
+68 ACETPVKYAIP
-80 HVDKPVDLDPSLA
+80 YVDKPVDVDATLP

-100 TMGSD
+100 SMGSD

-119 KIDGNKFSKVS
+119 KIDGNKYSKIS
-130 VGCTSSQ
+130 AGCTSSQ
-137 VESSVLSLY
+137 VESSVLTLY
-146 DKQRLVS
+146 DKQRLKF
-153 PMLDNKETTWSE
+153 PMLQNKESNWRAIDKYVKEE
-165 LDKHVKR
+165 LKNKG
-172 KLSSETSRKKYIV
+172 SKKIYVV

-191 PSTLDVIELFCER
+191 PSTLDVIDKFSQKFDVIHVE
-204 HDAVHIQY
+204 Y
-212 DNISYNGMLDANFEH
+212 DTSSYSGILDANKQSF
-227 YGKRKLPSY
+227 GIRKLPFY
-236 DFSKAD
+236 DFSKAKT
-242 VIVSFGYDFLGGSF
+242 VVSFGYDFLGSSF
-256 NHNLFNK
+256 NHNLFNQ
-263 QFTERRVVDRDNREM
+263 QFTKQRVVYRDKREM

-285 PNLSLTGANSDNRIP
+285 SNLSLTGANSDHRIP
-300 TKSSLYPIYLSELWN
+300 IKTSHSKIYIAELWN
-315 ILSLKIGKNVSA
+315 ILNSKIGSSRDNIN
-327 KYKSPIIKYDSSKKS
+327 YNNSKKS
-342 LINSEILEKVAEDL
+342 LINTEILNKVAEDL
-356 VENIGRSLIVSDS
+356 IENIGSSLVISSS
-369 NNKSVQLL
+369 NNKAVQSI
-377 VNLINEQLGNYGRTI
+377 VIMINELLRSYGNTI
-392 NVNNSYNIRNGDD
+392 DLNRSYNIRRGDD
-405 KLFNQFEKELLQGD
+405 RQMTKFVNDLEDNSVHGV
-419 ISTLIFLN
+419 IFLN
-427 CNPVYD
+427 SNPVYD
-433 NFKISK
+433 HYLSQRIRKG
-439 LKDQLDSVSL
+439 LDSVPL

-474 ESWNDHEPVENSF
+474 ESWNDYEPIDNNF
-487 SFAQPTINRIFDT
+487 SFGQPTIRRIFDT
-500 RQHQDNFLI
+500 RQSQDSFLKWI
-509 WSDQKISYFNFI
+509 DYNENYFSLL

-526 NKQKLSNS
+526 KKQKLLKSS
-534 DEPFQIFWDKLLY
+534 EPFQIFWDRLLH
-547 DGVAEFI
+547 DGVAEI
-554 PEKNKNENP
+554 VDKKLKNRNP
-563 LPNPSKFLKII
+563 LPNSYKNRISEVNKISI
-574 NSDINSLIDGIETS
+574 LIDRESNIE
-588 SNEFELNIYQ
+588 NFELNLYH
-598 NLTVSDG
+598 NMTVSDG
-605 IQANNPWLQEM
+605 IQSNNPWLQEM

-640 IQTDAGTMSTNI
+640 IKTDAGTMTTNLI
-652 LTLKLDGSSHDIPA
+652 SVKNSDVNIEIPA
-666 IIQPGQAEGTVG
+666 IIQPGQAEGTIG
-678 LALGYGRTLAGPVG
+678 LALGYGRKLAGPVG
-692 DNVGFNAYSLL
+692 DGVGVDAVEFLDRN
-703 SSKSS
+703 SSI
-708 TQNLTISK
+708 QNLTVTNI
-716 VKLSNSGKTY
+716 KLENTLKDY

-745 ETTLEEYKKNPSA
+745 ETSLDKYKKDPYA

-765 ATSKGKKKPEEVT
+765 ATSEGYKKPEDVT
-778 LWNGHEYKNHHWVMS
+778 LWSGHEYKNHHWVMA

-838 SSDADVDDLQGLEI
+838 SSDADVFDLQGLEK
-852 AAENPEVTFQ
+852 AAENPDVTFQ

-923 AQFDKNIAMNN
+923 EQFDKNIAMNN

-966 KLLAKSEKRRLRDGD
+966 KLLAKTEKRRLRDGD
-981 VKMACGTAC
+981 VKMACGSAC
-990 STNAITFGDVN
+990 STDAIVFGDVN
-1001 DVNSKIRKK
+1001 DKNSRIRKL
-1010 LQVEKIDK
+1010 LQVEKVDK

-1042 YLRKVRNKNNV
+1042 YLRKVRNKKIA

>member
-1 MFKMSLLIM
+1 MSLLIM
-10 STGNKTYWKGIE
+10 SIGKKTYWKGIE
-22 QLKNDP
+22 QLRNDP
-28 SFVKNAH
+28 AFVKNAQ

-48 NNSRRDFLKMM
+48 DNSRRDFLKMM
-59 GFGIAAVST
+59 GFGIAAVSAA
-68 VACEAPVKYAIP
+68 ACETPVKYAIP
-80 HVDKPVDLDPSLA
+80 YVDKPVDVDATLP

-100 TMGSD
+100 SMGSD

-119 KIDGNKFSKVS
+119 KIDGNKYSKIS
-130 VGCTSSQ
+130 AGCTSSQ
-137 VESSVLSLY
+137 VESSVLTLY
-146 DKQRLVS
+146 DKQRLKF
-153 PMLDNKETTWSE
+153 PMLQNKESNWRAIDKYVKEE
-165 LDKHVKR
+165 LKNKG
-172 KLSSETSRKKYIV
+172 SKKIYVV

-191 PSTLDVIELFCER
+191 PSTLDVIDKFSQKFDVIHVE
-204 HDAVHIQY
+204 Y
-212 DNISYNGMLDANFEH
+212 DTSSYSGILDANKQSF
-227 YGKRKLPSY
+227 GIRKLPFY
-236 DFSKAD
+236 DFSKAKT
-242 VIVSFGYDFLGGSF
+242 VVSFGYDFLGSSF
-256 NHNLFNK
+256 NHNLFNQ
-263 QFTERRVVDRDNREM
+263 QFTKQRVVYRDKREM

-285 PNLSLTGANSDNRIP
+285 SNLSLTGANSDHRIP
-300 TKSSLYPIYLSELWN
+300 IKTSHSKIYIAELWN
-315 ILSLKIGKNVSA
+315 ILNSKIGSNRDNIN
-327 KYKSPIIKYDSSKKS
+327 YNNSKKS
-342 LINSEILEKVAEDL
+342 LINTEILNKVAEDL
-356 VENIGRSLIVSDS
+356 IENIGSSLVISSS
-369 NNKSVQLL
+369 NNKAVQSI
-377 VNLINEQLGNYGRTI
+377 VIMINELLRSYGNTI
-392 NVNNSYNIRNGDD
+392 DLNRSYNIRRGDD
-405 KLFNQFEKELLQGD
+405 RQMTKFVNDLEDNSVHGV
-419 ISTLIFLN
+419 IFLN
-427 CNPVYD
+427 SNPVYD
-433 NFKISK
+433 HYLSQRIRKG
-439 LKDQLDSVSL
+439 LDSVPL

-474 ESWNDHEPVENSF
+474 ESWNDYEPIDNNF
-487 SFAQPTINRIFDT
+487 SFGQPTIRRIFDT
-500 RQHQDNFLI
+500 RQSQDSFLKWI
-509 WSDQKISYFNFI
+509 DYNENYFSLL

-526 NKQKLSNS
+526 KKQKLLKSS
-534 DEPFQIFWDKLLY
+534 EPFQIFWDRLLH
-547 DGVAEFI
+547 DGVAEI
-554 PEKNKNENP
+554 VDKKLKNRNP
-563 LPNPSKFLKII
+563 LPNSYKNRISEVNKISI
-574 NSDINSLIDGIETS
+574 LIDRESNIE
-588 SNEFELNIYQ
+588 NFELNLYH
-598 NLTVSDG
+598 NMTVSDG
-605 IQANNPWLQEM
+605 IQSNNPWLQEM

-640 IQTDAGTMSTNI
+640 IKTDAGTMTTNLI
-652 LTLKLDGSSHDIPA
+652 SVKNNDVSIEIPA
-666 IIQPGQAEGTVG
+666 IIQPGQAEGTIG
-678 LALGYGRTLAGPVG
+678 LALGYGRKLAGPVG
-692 DNVGFNAYSLL
+692 DNVGVDAVEFLDRN
-703 SSKSS
+703 SSI
-708 TQNLTISK
+708 QNLTVTNI
-716 VKLSNSGKTY
+716 KLENTLKDY

-745 ETTLEEYKKNPSA
+745 ETSLDKYKKDPYA

-765 ATSKGKKKPEEVT
+765 ATSEGYKKPEDVT
-778 LWNGHEYKNHHWVMS
+778 LWSGHEYKNHHWVMA

-838 SSDADVDDLQGLEI
+838 SSDADVFDLQGLEK
-852 AAENPEVTFQ
+852 AAENPDVTFQ

-923 AQFDKNIAMNN
+923 EQFDKNIAMNN

-966 KLLAKSEKRRLRDGD
+966 KLLAKTEKRRLRDGD
-981 VKMACGTAC
+981 VKMACGSAC
-990 STNAITFGDVN
+990 STDAIVFGDVN
-1001 DVNSKIRKK
+1001 DKNSRIRKL
-1010 LQVEKIDK
+1010 LQVEKVDK

-1042 YLRKVRNKNNV
+1042 YLRKVRNKKIA

>member
-10 STGNKTYWKGIE
+10 SKRNKTYWKGIE
-22 QLKNDP
+22 QLKNEP
-28 SFVKNAH
+28 SFVKNAQ
-35 NEFPEFLPIKGSS
+35 NEFPEHLPINGSS
-48 NNSRRDFLKMM
+48 DNSRRDFLKMM

-80 HVDKPVDLDPSLA
+80 YVNKPVDVDVSMP

-100 TMGSD
+100 VMGSD

-146 DKQRLVS
+146 DKQRLTS
-153 PMLDNKETTWSE
+153 PLLNKRESSWSDV
-165 LDKHVKR
+165 DKFVIE
-172 KLSSETSRKKYIV
+172 KLSQLNKKKYVV
-185 SHSINS
+185 SYTINS
-191 PSTLDVIELFCER
+191 PSTLEVINKFCEKYN
-204 HDAVHIQY
+204 AKHIQY
-212 DNISYNGMLDANFEH
+212 DNISYNGMLDANLEY
-227 YGKRKLPSY
+227 YGKRKLPFY
-236 DFSKAD
+236 DFSKAKT
-242 VIVSFGYDFLGGSF
+242 IVSFGYDFLGSSF

-263 QFTERRVVDRDNREM
+263 QFTERRVVNKDNREM
-278 SRLYTFE
+278 SRLYSFE
-285 PNLSLTGANSDNRIP
+285 SNLSLTGANADHRVPI
-300 TKSSLYPIYLSELWN
+300 KSHHSPLYIAELYN
-315 ILSLKIGKNVSA
+315 ILSKKLSKISFTGLIDVNTE
-327 KYKSPIIKYDSSKKS
+327 IKYDKLNDIADELIQNKGKS
-342 LINSEILEKVAEDL
+342 II
-356 VENIGRSLIVSDS
+356 ISDS

-377 VNLINEQLGNYGRTI
+377 VNLINNLLDNYGNTI
-392 NVNNSYNIRNGDD
+392 DINKSYNIRKGDD
-405 KLFNQFEKELLQGD
+405 KQFGQLINDL
-419 ISTLIFLN
+419 SNNNVSSLIFLN

-433 NFKISK
+433 NFKFSQIK
-439 LKDQLDSVSL
+439 ENLDNVSL

-460 SILCDV
+460 SVKCDI

-474 ESWNDHEPVENSF
+474 ESWNDHEPLENSF
-487 SFAQPTINRIFDT
+487 SFTQPTISNIFDT
-500 RQHQDNFLI
+500 RQYQDSFLK
-509 WSDQKISYFNFI
+509 WTGE
-521 KNNWR
+521 KNNFFSFIR
-526 NKQKLSNS
+526 NNWKKKQKLTNS
-534 DEPFQIFWDKLLY
+534 DEPFQIFWDKLLH

-554 PEKNKNENP
+554 VDEKRNINTSN
-563 LPNPSKFLKII
+563 NSRKFLSKI
-574 NSDINSLIDGIETS
+574 NSEILSIIDNNKESG
-588 SNEFELNIYQ
+588 FELNIYQ

-622 VCWDNYIS
+622 VCWDNYLS
-630 VNPKDANKLN
+630 VNPKDASKLN
-640 IQTDAGTMSTNI
+640 IKTDSGTMTTNL
-652 LTLKLDGSSHDIPA
+652 LTLSINGADFEIPA
-666 IIQPGQAEGTVG
+666 IIQPGQAEGTMG
-678 LALGYGRTLAGPVG
+678 LALGYGRELAGPVG
-692 DNVGFNAYSLL
+692 DNVGFNAFGLID
-703 SSKSS
+703 SSNEY
-708 TQNLTISK
+708 QNLVIKNVSI
-716 VKLSNSGKTY
+716 SNSGKEY

-745 ETTLEEYKKNPSA
+745 ETTLDEYKKDVYA

-765 ATSKGKKKPEEVT
+765 ATSQGKKKPEEVT
-778 LWNGHEYKNHHWVMS
+778 LWDGHNYPNHHWVMS

-809 QVENNIPV
+809 QVENNVPV

-838 SSDADVDDLQGLEI
+838 SSDADVEDLQGLEV
-852 AAENPEVTFQ
+852 AAENPDVTFQ

-966 KLLAKSEKRRLRDGD
+966 KLLAKSEKRSLKDGD

-1001 DVNSKIRKK
+1001 DKNSNIRKK
-1010 LQVEKIDK
+1010 LKVEKIDK

-1042 YLRKVRNKNNV
+1042 YLRKVRNKKNV

>member
-1 MFKMSLLIM
+1 MSLLIM
-10 STGNKTYWKGIE
+10 SIGKKTYWKGIE
-22 QLKNDP
+22 QLRNDP
-28 SFVKNAH
+28 AFVKNAQ

-48 NNSRRDFLKMM
+48 DNSRRDFLKMM
-59 GFGIAAVST
+59 GFGIAAVSAA
-68 VACEAPVKYAIP
+68 ACETPVKYAIP
-80 HVDKPVDLDPSLA
+80 YVDKPVDVDATLP

-100 TMGSD
+100 SMGSD

-119 KIDGNKFSKVS
+119 KIDGNKYSKIS
-130 VGCTSSQ
+130 AGCTSSQ
-137 VESSVLSLY
+137 VESSVLTLY
-146 DKQRLVS
+146 DKQRLKF
-153 PMLDNKETTWSE
+153 PMLKNKESNWRAIDKYVKEE
-165 LDKHVKR
+165 LTNKGSNKIYV
-172 KLSSETSRKKYIV
+172 V

-191 PSTLDVIELFCER
+191 PSTLDVIDKFSQKFDVIHVE
-204 HDAVHIQY
+204 Y
-212 DNISYNGMLDANFEH
+212 DTSSYSGILDANKQSF
-227 YGKRKLPSY
+227 GIRKLPFY
-236 DFSKAD
+236 DFSKAKT
-242 VIVSFGYDFLGGSF
+242 VVSFGYDFLGSSF
-256 NHNLFNK
+256 NHNLFNQ
-263 QFTERRVVDRDNREM
+263 QFTKQRVVYRDKREM

-285 PNLSLTGANSDNRIP
+285 SNLSLTGANSDHRIP
-300 TKSSLYPIYLSELWN
+300 IKTSHSKIYIAELWN
-315 ILSLKIGKNVSA
+315 ILNSKIGSSRDNIN
-327 KYKSPIIKYDSSKKS
+327 YNNSKKS
-342 LINSEILEKVAEDL
+342 LINTEILNKVAEDL
-356 VENIGRSLIVSDS
+356 IENIGSSLVISSS
-369 NNKSVQLL
+369 NNKAVQSI
-377 VNLINEQLGNYGRTI
+377 VIMINELLRSYGNTI
-392 NVNNSYNIRNGDD
+392 DLNRSYNIRRGDD
-405 KLFNQFEKELLQGD
+405 RQMTKFVNDLEDNSVHGV
-419 ISTLIFLN
+419 IFLN
-427 CNPVYD
+427 SNPVYD
-433 NFKISK
+433 HYLSQRIRKG
-439 LKDQLDSVSL
+439 LDSVPL

-474 ESWNDHEPVENSF
+474 ESWNDYEPIDNNF
-487 SFAQPTINRIFDT
+487 SFGQPTIRRIFDT
-500 RQHQDNFLI
+500 RQSQDSFLKWI
-509 WSDQKISYFNFI
+509 DYNENYFSLL

-526 NKQKLSNS
+526 KKQKLLKSS
-534 DEPFQIFWDKLLY
+534 EPFQIFWDRLLH
-547 DGVAEFI
+547 DGVAEI
-554 PEKNKNENP
+554 VDKKLKNRNP
-563 LPNPSKFLKII
+563 LPNSYKNRISEVNKISI
-574 NSDINSLIDGIETS
+574 LIDRESNIE
-588 SNEFELNIYQ
+588 NFELNLYH
-598 NLTVSDG
+598 NMTVSDG
-605 IQANNPWLQEM
+605 IQSNNPWLQEM

-640 IQTDAGTMSTNI
+640 IKTDAGTMTTNLI
-652 LTLKLDGSSHDIPA
+652 SVKNSDVNIEIPA
-666 IIQPGQAEGTVG
+666 IIQPGQAEGTIG
-678 LALGYGRTLAGPVG
+678 LALGYGRKLAGPVG
-692 DNVGFNAYSLL
+692 DGVGVDAVEFLDRNSII
-703 SSKSS
+703 
-708 TQNLTISK
+708 QNLTVTNI
-716 VKLSNSGKTY
+716 KLENTLKDY

-745 ETTLEEYKKNPSA
+745 ETSLDKYKKDPYA

-765 ATSKGKKKPEEVT
+765 ATSEGYKKPEDVT
-778 LWNGHEYKNHHWVMS
+778 LWSGHEYKNHHWVMA

-838 SSDADVDDLQGLEI
+838 SSDADVFDLQGLEK
-852 AAENPEVTFQ
+852 AAENPDVTFQ

-923 AQFDKNIAMNN
+923 EQFDKNIAMNN

-966 KLLAKSEKRRLRDGD
+966 KLLAKTEKRRLRDGD
-981 VKMACGTAC
+981 VKMACGSAC
-990 STNAITFGDVN
+990 STDAIVFGDVN
-1001 DVNSKIRKK
+1001 DKNSRIRKL
-1010 LQVEKIDK
+1010 LQVEKVDK

-1042 YLRKVRNKNNV
+1042 YLRKVRNKKIA